1 MRCSCCNKA
10 LSDFESTRRHAETN
24 QFLDVCNGCL
34 EDICQD
40 EDIPV
45 ITRGDL
51 ECSEDTTDPID
62 NPYPI
67 EYNDAY
73 IDYRDINGLF
83 DD

>member
-1 MRCSCCNKA
+1 MTRCVCCNRA

-24 QFLDVCNGCL
+24 EFLDVCNSCL

-45 ITRGDL
+45 RTRGDL
-51 ECSEDTTDPID
+51 ECCEDTTPDLD
-62 NPYPI
+62 TMYTI

-73 IDYRDINGLF
+73 IDAFF